1 MTLCWIGRM
10 LARSECHSVELGYV
24 FVDTI
29 TKTNLGFDVFVRW
42 TERHYTS
49 SSRISCVWLYWSI
62 SILFKRVFG
71 QYSLQQSKSWH
82 AFSSL
87 VFPYS
92 FSFCL
97 YVLDDRQSSS
107 RPSRHFWN
115 ASLRVR
121 RCQCVYGSKNKQK
134 NTNASVS
141 SFALREVCV
150 FIFFLSAAARC
161 RFVFMSIPSKW
172 DCCRFDCHRGYA
184 FVVIVLVC
192 ETQLDCRVCHSI
204 SFCEPVCVCLSTRR
218 ARRNICKILSQYENV
233 YIHWVHD
240 VVAI

>member
-1 MTLCWIGRM
+1 M
-10 LARSECHSVELGYV
+10 HSVLL
-24 FVDTI
+24 FSHI
-29 TKTNLGFDVFVRW
+29 PFHFANLLLAQAATFKMLRCAFAAANVYMEAKISRKKQMLLCRRLRW
-42 TERHYTS
+42 ER
-49 SSRISCVWLYWSI
+49 
-62 SILFKRVFG
+62 F
-71 QYSLQQSKSWH
+71 
-82 AFSSL
+82 
-87 VFPYS
+87 
-92 FSFCL
+92 
-97 YVLDDRQSSS
+97 
-107 RPSRHFWN
+107 
-115 ASLRVR
+115 
-121 RCQCVYGSKNKQK
+121 
-134 NTNASVS
+134 
-141 SFALREVCV
+141 V

-204 SFCEPVCVCLSTRR
+204 SFCEPVCVCLSTRW